1 MIVLGNN
8 MSVTAAA
15 REGRRRTL
23 EVQVTDTIKRW
34 AVAYPHEVVNLKR
47 QTQFLRETSWNGRN
61 TMSKGGT
68 IALQG
73 QIPVTLNKMMVRE
86 YGKCWLDDWKLK
98 RTFWSLFKIG
108 VVAKNSLM
116 EDRW

>member
-1 MIVLGNN
+1 MIVLGNK
-8 MSVTAAA
+8 MSVSAAA
-15 REGRRRTL
+15 REGRRRNL
-23 EVQVTDTIKRW
+23 EAQVTDTIKRW
-34 AVAYPHEVVNLKR
+34 AVAYPHQIVALKN
-47 QTQFLRETSWNGRN
+47 QTQFLRETSWNGNGMGRN
-61 TMSKGGT
+61 KM

-73 QIPVTLNKMMVRE
+73 QIPVTLNTMMNRE
-86 YGKCWLDDWKLK
+86 YGKFWLQDWKLK

>member
-8 MSVTAAA
+8 MSVAAA
-15 REGRRRTL
+15 SREGRRRSL
-23 EVQVTDTIKRW
+23 EVQLTDTIKRW
-34 AVAYPHEVVNLKR
+34 AVANPHQVVGLKQ
-47 QTQFLRETSWNGRN
+47 QTQFLRETSWHGRN
-61 TMSKGGT
+61 AMSRGGH

-86 YGKCWLDDWKLK
+86 YGRLWLQDWKLK
-98 RTFWSLFKIG
+98 RMFWSLFKIG
-108 VVAKNSLM
+108 VVAKNSVM